1 MPRQRRLLAAIDVRR
16 GVTLRFVDSHG
27 RSVPASRIDEVGL
40 TTGSSSVT
48 SLIGTEIGVPA
59 LLLTRVAERVGS
71 GWDTRSITYSLAS
84 VKINGANAVFAGRQ
98 RFAPQTSSI
107 WTIDLSVF
115 SMTLTVRDALFG
127 SKIGTS
133 TVLTRPDGSRI
144 DATVNANAPNLL
156 TGMVRG
162 LYTLKIDAAV
172 LGGSTSILVSRDDH
186 VELRVITLLDT
197 VIIAVGGA
205 LCPARRCHARCD
217 RHPASPPG
225 RRSDQRCVARGASAW
240 RCSWPCCSPAHR
252 ARPRECTGQ
261 PSTATATN
269 HVPVYAY
276 FYQWFE
282 RSSWDRAKQDFPLA
296 GHYSSDDPHVLRRQI
311 EQARWAGIDGFL
323 TSWKS
328 TDALNR
334 RLRLLLR
341 MAALTH
347 FDVGVVYE
355 ALDFYRHPLPIATVL
370 SDLTYLAD
378 TWVGSMHSA
387 FGRPVIIWTGTN
399 EYSRADIAAVHRM
412 LAGRAYLLAASK
424 NVADYQRIAGLVDGE
439 AYYWSSA
446 NPRSSGTSVKLREMA
461 AAVHAHHGIWIC
473 PAAPG
478 FDGRPLG
485 HTRVIDRA
493 NGSTFAHSLDVARQS
508 SPSAIGVISWNEWS
522 ENTYIEPGRR
532 YGRQE
537 LDVLHAYTSSRD
549 TVTHVP
555 ASRQHPAATDRIGPG
570 CAQVGSWCC

>member
-1 MPRQRRLLAAIDVRR
+1 MRSPRR
-16 GVTLRFVDSHG
+16 
-27 RSVPASRIDEVGL
+27 
-40 TTGSSSVT
+40 
-48 SLIGTEIGVPA
+48 
-59 LLLTRVAERVGS
+59 
-71 GWDTRSITYSLAS
+71 
-84 VKINGANAVFAGRQ
+84 AG
-98 RFAPQTSSI
+98 I
-107 WTIDLSVF
+107 
-115 SMTLTVRDALFG
+115 
-127 SKIGTS
+127 
-133 TVLTRPDGSRI
+133 
-144 DATVNANAPNLL
+144 
-156 TGMVRG
+156 
-162 LYTLKIDAAV
+162 AV
-172 LGGSTSILVSRDDH
+172 LM
-186 VELRVITLLDT
+186 
-197 VIIAVGGA
+197 AVLFACAPSATAG
-205 LCPARRCHARCD
+205 
-217 RHPASPPG
+217 
-225 RRSDQRCVARGASAW
+225 VA
-240 RCSWPCCSPAHR
+240 
-252 ARPRECTGQ
+252 GQ
-261 PSTATATN
+261 PSTAAATN

-461 AAVHAHHGIWIC
+461 AAVHAHHEIWIC

-532 YGRQE
+532 YGRRE

-555 ASRQHPAATDRIGPG
+555 ASATSSRDGSSWTGLRAGGILVLLTS
-570 CAQVGSWCC
+570 VGITVLVAVGRRPLVSRKRGRRSHSRTARRDTPRLAGTHHGGRS